1 MVSIVILNY
10 MAERVVYVKVILK
23 EDVKSLGKKEQLVE
37 VSDGYGRNYLLPKGL
52 AVEATSANMNVMK
65 TKKEAE
71 ATKKS
76 REVENAEKTKQL
88 IHGKEVILKI
98 KAGENGKIFG
108 SIGSNEIAEKIRKVF
123 KIDIDKRKI
132 NLNGNIKTLG
142 ITEVEIRLYPSISA
156 KINLKVEQ
164 E

>member
-1 MVSIVILNY
+1 MLSF
-10 MAERVVYVKVILK
+10 MTERVVYVKVILK

-52 AVEATSANMNVMK
+52 AVEANSANINVMK
-65 TKKEAE
+65 TKKQAE
-71 ATKKS
+71 ASKKG
-76 REVENAEKTKQL
+76 REIENAEKTKQK
-88 IHGKEVILKI
+88 IHGAEIKFKI

-108 SIGSNEIAEKIRKVF
+108 SIGSSEIAEKVKKEF

-132 NLNGNIKTLG
+132 SLNANIKTLG
-142 ITEVEIRLYPSISA
+142 ITEIEIKLYPSIVA
-156 KINLKVEQ
+156 KINVKVEQ

>member
-1 MVSIVILNY
+1 M
-10 MAERVVYVKVILK
+10 KVILK
-23 EDVKSLGKKEQLVE
+23 DDVKSLGKKEQLVE

-52 AVEATSANMNVMK
+52 AVEANSANINVMK
-65 TKKEAE
+65 TKKQAE
-71 ATKKS
+71 AAKKG
-76 REVENAEKTKQL
+76 REVDNAEKTKQK
-88 IHGKEVILKI
+88 IHGTEITLRI

-108 SIGSNEIAEKIRKVF
+108 SVGSSEIAEKIKKEF

-142 ITEVEIRLYPSISA
+142 ITEVEIKLYPSIIA
-156 KINLKVEQ
+156 KVNVKVEQ